1 MDWEEQQGWAERAEE
16 GGDEASPETGG
27 QRLQLRPEDCQV
39 QGPGQ
44 TRKAGKEESQAGCR
58 SGSKRWGRT
67 DQVKNRKIQIVTVG
81 SKEFW
86 KTRQT

>member
-1 MDWEEQQGWAERAEE
+1 MIARKDITKINYFRFRSRRAPLDREEQQGRAERAEE
-16 GGDEASPETGG
+16 GGNEASPETGG

-58 SGSKRWGRT
+58 SGSKR
-67 DQVKNRKIQIVTVG
+67 
-81 SKEFW
+81 
-86 KTRQT
+86 